1 MSKIVKLYDDRLGSQ
16 VLVQEQVSRLEVS
29 MH

>member
-1 MSKIVKLYDDRLGSQ
+1 MSKIVKLYDDRFRTQ